1 MHDTAWEWMRRM
13 NQEYFMKMA
22 CEAARNSTCLKRKVG
37 AVIVKDDVVIAQGTN
52 GGDKEYLNCLTME
65 ASGVCYWKKMAY
77 DLARRE
83 QTDFDGER
91 FQTIKKEAR
100 TLCLSTCA
108 ERRAIFSVFNREN
121 LQNAS
126 VYCTT
131 YPCPTCAKMI
141 RSVGIKKVFY
151 MHDFDEAKA
160 ICRETKR
167 VFEEAGIVADQMM
180 IEGEIGFVGKRTKY
194 NYRERNEK

>member
-1 MHDTAWEWMRRM
+1 
-13 NQEYFMKMA
+13 MKMA

-37 AVIVKDDVVIAQGTN
+37 AVIVKDDAVIAQGTN
-52 GGDKEYLNCLTME
+52 GGDKEYLNCSTME
-65 ASGVCYWKKMAY
+65 TGGVCYWKKIAY

-83 QTDFDGER
+83 QTDFGEER

-108 ERRAIFSVFNREN
+108 ERRAIFSILNREN
-121 LQNAS
+121 LQNALM
-126 VYCTT
+126 YCTT

-151 MHDFDEAKA
+151 MHDFDETRA
-160 ICRETKR
+160 ICRETMR
-167 VFEEAGIVADQMM
+167 IFEEAGIVAYQMM
-180 IEGEIGFVGKRTKY
+180 LEDEMSSVGKRTKY
-194 NYRERNEK
+194 NYREKNEK